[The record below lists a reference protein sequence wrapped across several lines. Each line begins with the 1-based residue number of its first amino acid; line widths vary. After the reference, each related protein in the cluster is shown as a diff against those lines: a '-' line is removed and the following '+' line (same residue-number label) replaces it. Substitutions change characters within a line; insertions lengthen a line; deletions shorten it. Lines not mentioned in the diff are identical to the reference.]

1 MQIPIGNI
9 FNALSSYLG
18 SVYVNNFVKYGRT
31 YQVKLEG
38 APDSRRLIHDVLY
51 LNVQNAEGNMVPL
64 SAFTTVKQQLGAELL
79 PKYNTYVAAMI
90 SGEAAPGYSSGQAL
104 NIMAQLMQE
113 KLGTSFGHEW
123 TALAYQEE
131 NAGSTTSLIFAL
143 AIIVVF
149 LILAAQYESWTTP
162 FAVIMGLPIALLG
175 VVIGV
180 MIMNLPISVYTQ
192 IGIILLIA
200 LTAKNAILIV
210 EFARDYHNE
219 GKSIYEAALE
229 GGRVRLRPILM
240 TSFAFILGTF
250 PLVISTGA
258 GAASRIS
265 LGIAVF
271 AGMLDELVR

>member
-1 MQIPIGNI
+1 
-9 FNALSSYLG
+9 
-18 SVYVNNFVKYGRT
+18 
-31 YQVKLEG
+31 
-38 APDSRRLIHDVLY
+38 
-51 LNVQNAEGNMVPL
+51 
-64 SAFTTVKQQLGAELL
+64 
-79 PKYNTYVAAMI
+79 
-90 SGEAAPGYSSGQAL
+90 
-104 NIMAQLMQE
+104 
-113 KLGTSFGHEW
+113 
-123 TALAYQEE
+123 
-131 NAGSTTSLIFAL
+131 
-143 AIIVVF
+143 
-149 LILAAQYESWTTP
+149 
-162 FAVIMGLPIALLG
+162 MGLPIALLG

-180 MIMNLPISVYTQ
+180 MFMNLPISVYTQ

-271 AGMLDELVR
+271 AGMLMSSLVGTLFMPNFYYMMQSLQERLGRKKHNLPAKQKCCMPK